1 MKQALWTGVMRVGP
15 IGTNCYFLKNGKEGD
30 EIVLV
35 DPGDEPEQILE
46 EVRRQKAKVAA
57 VLLTHAHYD
66 HILAVPAVK
75 REWPEAPVMILKDE
89 RSMLTDSRLNTSFI
103 QTDVTVTPDRYL
115 SDGDVLTL
123 LEREIRV
130 MASPGHTAGSCCYY
144 VPSDAALFAGDTV
157 FRGSYGRTDL
167 PTGSPEAMA
176 DTLEKLL
183 TALPPDTAVYPGH
196 GPGTTIGRERLAEG
210 F

>member
-1 MKQALWTGVMRVGP
+1 M
-15 IGTNCYFLKNGKEGD
+15 
-30 EIVLV
+30 
-35 DPGDEPEQILE
+35 
-46 EVRRQKAKVAA
+46 
-57 VLLTHAHYD
+57 
-66 HILAVPAVK
+66 
-75 REWPEAPVMILKDE
+75 
-89 RSMLTDSRLNTSFI
+89 
-103 QTDVTVTPDRYL
+103 TVTPDRYL